1 MNRQFILPL
10 LLLPYWVV
18 AAQGSVIN
26 FTTNPTEAQSR
37 AMREGKLYFVHV
49 TATWCIPC
57 QWMEEHTFVNETL
70 VDFVEDHYLAVQIDF
85 DDPNA
90 TIYKKRFRI
99 TALPSLLVF
108 NEKGELLD
116 RYEASLSKEELL
128 LALQKNNS
136 SASRIPSKIAL
147 PAVDYKTNR
156 IEPGSI
162 SRPALIPDELSE
174 ATEEAS
180 LEEISAQHETAI
192 SKPSAPAKPSAL
204 HVGFSLQV
212 GVFSDVANAER
223 TVTRMQQQFNQPV
236 KIVEIEQKEKRLYK
250 VMLGKFE
257 RREDAVSFLQKLT
270 NLDIKGYVKSLAD

>member
-18 AAQGSVIN
+18 AAQGSAIN

-37 AMREGKLYFVHV
+37 AMREGKLYFVNV

-116 RYEASLSKEELL
+116 RYETSLSKEELL
-128 LALQKNNS
+128 LVLQKNNS

-180 LEEISAQHETAI
+180 LEKISAQQGTAF
-192 SKPSAPAKPSAL
+192 SKPSAQAKPSAL

-257 RREDAVSFLQKLT
+257 RKEDAASFLQKLT